1 MMNQEIGQF
10 HGATVQASD
19 HREYGEA
26 IVTVLK
32 QPEGS
37 APHMD
42 KLFEG
47 ITGEMPVSQD
57 DWFDWKQR

>member
-57 DWFDWKQR
+57 D